1 MLNHCERETTMVAA
15 VPLSM
20 SPKSRRRAEYTV
32 KQLQTGMMGR
42 ARSTITSL
50 ADIWKSKSDVGHKAT
65 NTNRRTLDVLNV
77 WSRQRR
83 SVSATRST
91 ADVENNNVLMEH
103 NHRNYRRTSYTN
115 LNCESALYPD
125 NDRTSNGS
133 TKENGTNNGSAA
145 QKAKKKG
152 LKRFSRVKSH
162 EFEDEIA
169 KSDFYRSFEENSN
182 DSNELSRRE
191 RRQKSWFRTFNED
204 DPDRWSFEKGKI
216 GNLKSMGKQET
227 VMKARLKF
235 QKFKAND
242 DIILNK
248 TTEMIRPGIL
258 YRQNSAAPMLT
269 TETID
274 LKRKPTT
281 QATTNRLTIDEP
293 KPRKKLSFREPVV
306 SSPDYE
312 NFKSKTLPKAEYLL
326 KQYSRRQS
334 IARKESE
341 LDDLK
346 LEVSIEFSLTVSLV
360 HSPSYLISIAQ
371 FEIKLIIIIIIQ
383 KLIEF

>member
-1 MLNHCERETTMVAA
+1 MLNHCERETATVTTA
-15 VPLSM
+15 PLSM

-32 KQLQTGMMGR
+32 KQIQTGMMGR

-50 ADIWKSKSDVGHKAT
+50 ADIWKSKVDVGNKSQS
-65 NTNRRTLDVLNV
+65 NRRTLDVLNV

-83 SVSATRST
+83 SASATRSPT
-91 ADVENNNVLMEH
+91 EVENNKVLMEN
-103 NHRNYRRTSYTN
+103 NHRNYRGTSYTN
-115 LNCESALYPD
+115 LNCAPD
-125 NDRTSNGS
+125 SHMSNGHTSNGS
-133 TKENGTNNGSAA
+133 TKENSAE
-145 QKAKKKG
+145 QKAKKKDQ
-152 LKRFSRVKSH
+152 KRFSRTKSY
-162 EFEDEIA
+162 EFEDEIVH
-169 KSDFYRSFEENSN
+169 SDLRRSFEENLN
-182 DSNELSRRE
+182 DLNELNRRK
-191 RRQKSWFRTFNED
+191 RRQKITFRSSSD
-204 DPDRWSFEKGKI
+204 DNQNGSFENGKV

-227 VMKARLKF
+227 VVKARLKF

-269 TETID
+269 IETID
-274 LKRKPTT
+274 LQRKPPIQTT
-281 QATTNRLTIDEP
+281 KNCLTADEP

-306 SSPDYE
+306 SSQDYE

-334 IARKESE
+334 IVRKESE

-346 LEVSIEFSLTVSLV
+346 LEVSITFVIQFNWVNHL
-360 HSPSYLISIAQ
+360 SIAQ
-371 FEIKLIIIIIIQ
+371 FDCIKIQ
-383 KLIEF
+383 TKKEKKQKN